1 MTLTTMQPVMKHI
14 EGGVSQVLFAPD
26 ECDHPSFFRASEVAG
41 ALCPRCNKP
50 RTWRMVWV
58 EK

>member
-1 MTLTTMQPVMKHI
+1 MALTTMQPIMKRV
-14 EGGVSQVLFAPD
+14 EGDVTQILFAPD
-26 ECDHPSFFRASEVAG
+26 ECDHPTFFRAGDAPT